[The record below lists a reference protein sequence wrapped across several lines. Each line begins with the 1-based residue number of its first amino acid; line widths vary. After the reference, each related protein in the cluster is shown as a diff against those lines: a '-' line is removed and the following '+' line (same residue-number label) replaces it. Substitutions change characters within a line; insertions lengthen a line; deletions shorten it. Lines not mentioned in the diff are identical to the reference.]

1 MSSSTSAPVGAPS
14 SPVALLAEL
23 ATLLARE
30 GEIVGR
36 VTEVLDRLCAALGAR
51 ECALWLYGGGGL
63 VRSAVAGEAVT
74 TPEEVGGR
82 LDDGAAANGLVVR
95 RLVAGT
101 ERLGALSV
109 RTTRALTGDEAAVL
123 DVVTTLLAHEL
134 TQAEQH
140 HRLREAVE
148 ARSRQVDDV
157 RRFTEQIIDSL
168 PVGLYV
174 IDREYTV
181 RAWNRNRETGLQG
194 VARDHALG
202 RSIFEVL
209 HRQAPESLRREF
221 DAVFESGRI
230 QQFHIESFAGG
241 SPRMY
246 RITRIPM
253 RINDGPVSHVISIGE
268 DITDWTQ
275 AQERFAQSD
284 KLAALGQLAAGVM
297 HEINNPMA
305 TIAACAESLKL
316 RLDDMRDAGCEVPP
330 QADEFT
336 RIIENEVYRCKRIV
350 DGLLDFSRT
359 RSLAKE
365 AVDVGAVIQ
374 RTLFLVRHH
383 KNFKHIQLH
392 TLLDNDI
399 TPVQGNFEQLIQ
411 VFMAL
416 LLNAADAMNGGGTIT
431 VRTRRGISRAEAVVA
446 EVIDEGHGIAR
457 SDLARIFE
465 PFYTTKP
472 PGRGTGLGLSIC
484 YSIIAEHGGRIE
496 VDSALGA
503 GSTFRILLPA
513 LDDAGAQPVAPAE
526 RKERP

>member
-1 MSSSTSAPVGAPS
+1 MTSTAPPSAAVGAL
-14 SPVALLAEL
+14 ALLAEL
-23 ATLLARE
+23 TALLARE

-36 VTEVLDRLCAALGAR
+36 VSEVLDRLRASIGAE
-51 ECALWLYGGGGL
+51 ECALWLYGGSGL
-63 VRSAVAGEAVT
+63 VGSAISGNARSTA
-74 TPEEVGGR
+74 EEV
-82 LDDGAAANGLVVR
+82 AAVLAGDRESNDVVAR

-101 ERLGALSV
+101 ERLGAV
-109 RTTRALTGDEAAVL
+109 TMRRQRAFTPEETLVL
-123 DVVTTLLAHEL
+123 DIVATLLGHEL
-134 TQAEQH
+134 AQIEQL
-140 HRLREAVE
+140 HRLRATVE
-148 ARSRQVDDV
+148 QQGRQVDEE
-157 RRFTEQIIDSL
+157 RRFTERIIDSL

-174 IDREYTV
+174 IDRNYVV
-181 RAWNRNRETGLQG
+181 RAWNRNRETGYQG
-194 VARDHALG
+194 VARDRALG
-202 RSIFEVL
+202 RPIFEVL
-209 HRQAPESLRREF
+209 HRQSADSLRKEF
-221 DAVFESGRI
+221 DTVFESGRI
-230 QQFHIESFAGG
+230 QQFHIESTAGAV
-241 SPRMY
+241 PKIF

-253 RINDGPVSHVISIGE
+253 RLSDGPVSHVISIGE
-268 DITDWTQ
+268 DITDWTK

-316 RLDDMRDAGCEVPP
+316 RLDDMREAGFAVPP

-336 RIIENEVYRCKRIV
+336 RIIENEVHRCKRIV
-350 DGLLDFSRT
+350 DGLLDFSR
-359 RSLAKE
+359 AKSSVKE
-365 AVDVGAVIQ
+365 PLDLGGVIEQ
-374 RTLFLVRHH
+374 TLFLVRHH
-383 KNFKHIQLH
+383 KKFKQIQLH
-392 TLLDNDI
+392 TLIDGNLEL
-399 TPVQGNFEQLIQ
+399 VYGNFEQLVQ

-416 LLNAADAMNGGGTIT
+416 LLNAADAMNGAGTVTI
-431 VRTRRGISRAEAVVA
+431 RARRGISRGEAVVA

-513 LDDAGAQPVAPAE
+513 AETAAAPEPASL
-526 RKERP
+526 